1 MKKKTLVH
9 ICPKCGSTDVKSI
22 LLFSPLMANTS
33 AFVCK
38 NCDYMRSFV
47 APDFWKVNSQDFME
61 VYKEVVEEFDGN
73 NKN

>member
-38 NCDYMRSFV
+38 NCDYNGICPEIEV
-47 APDFWKVNSQDFME
+47 SQIEKFR
-61 VYKEVVEEFDGN
+61 KRL
-73 NKN
+73 KQKK